1 MLRLM
6 TERELL
12 ELWNKARLHIIVS
25 QLAPTFLL
33 IATVALLGAGLDQAS
48 LAVRIAALGIL
59 LASGIMGALAQFS
72 AANDAMAVA
81 DQLDELESTGP
92 ASASAVALAPW
103 FSVIK
108 WITPA
113 IFAVIFIALFVAL
126 IF

>member
-1 MLRLM
+1 M

-12 ELWNKARLHIIVS
+12 DLWNKARLHIIVS
-25 QLAPTFLL
+25 QIAPTFLL
-33 IATVALLGAGLDQAS
+33 IATVALLGVGLGHS
-48 LAVRIAALGIL
+48 PLPVRLAALGIL

-72 AANDAMAVA
+72 SANDAIAIA
-81 DQLDELESTGP
+81 DELEAMPGTGA
-92 ASASAVALAPW
+92 ASASAVYIAPW
-103 FSVIK
+103 FNVIK